1 MWASILCASQMDV
14 YRLFFCN
21 FIATHINSMW
31 DQARSCMSMLSAICP
46 VQLPWRCTLCERG
59 ASIKTFSCHSF
70 LGVRFPMELILQGKA
85 PFSLESQNTA
95 MFDSFR
101 MLEFEQNVLTWNG
114 SNICTC
120 WKKSKH
126 FAAHFFDIKWLLPVE
141 LWCLMGDVVWMHYAY
156 SSFVDW
162 AACLKYIS
170 NSMRQICSEWA
181 EQCRVKVREQPDI
194 MEDQFQYRRK
204 QGYRSI
210 QYNMKWNVWF

>member
-14 YRLFFCN
+14 YRLFFVILLLLISTACE
-21 FIATHINSMW
+21 IKLG
-31 DQARSCMSMLSAICP
+31 RVC
-46 VQLPWRCTLCERG
+46 LCFLQFAPFNYHEDAPCVRR

-162 AACLKYIS
+162 SACLKYIS